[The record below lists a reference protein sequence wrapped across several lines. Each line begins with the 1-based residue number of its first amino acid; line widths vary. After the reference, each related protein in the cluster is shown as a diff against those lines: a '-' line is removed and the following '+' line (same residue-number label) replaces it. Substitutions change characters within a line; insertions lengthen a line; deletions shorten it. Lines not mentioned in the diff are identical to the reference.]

1 MLLTLLHGNQ
11 LLVIKHMKK
20 IISFLSFLSLPTLV
34 FAQATSSVDFPDPL
48 KGATLATILPK
59 ILMYAMWAGAVILT
73 VLVVWA
79 AYILM
84 FSKGDPAEIKK
95 AKNTLLYGVVGYVI
109 LLFAEAIRR
118 IIMSLLGVSY

>member
-1 MLLTLLHGNQ
+1 
-11 LLVIKHMKK
+11 MKK
-20 IISFLSFLSLPTLV
+20 IIYFLSILSLPVL
-34 FAQATSSVDFPDPL
+34 AQAASSTVTFLDPL
-48 KGATLATILPK
+48 QGATLATILPK
-59 ILMYAMWAGAVILT
+59 LLMYAMWVGAVILT

-118 IIMSLLGVSY
+118 IIMSLLGVSLN